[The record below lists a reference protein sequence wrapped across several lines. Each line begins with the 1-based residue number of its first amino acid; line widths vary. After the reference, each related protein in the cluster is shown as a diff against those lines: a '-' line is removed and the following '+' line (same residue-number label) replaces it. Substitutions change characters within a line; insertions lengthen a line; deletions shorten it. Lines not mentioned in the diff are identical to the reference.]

1 MNENTGMTTGKKVAI
16 GLGGLIAVCIF
27 ITLVVIFVVFP
38 FVWPC
43 YYQQFDWY
51 NQCHPVNPETNSPVC
66 TDLQQLSEDG
76 LRCEKKLI
84 CGSGYQ
90 LSADGKT
97 CQRQNI
103 PNPVNPVY
111 PPKPVVCGSNQVL
124 SNGMCIDKVDYPLG
138 APIDTIRDTTTD
150 PINPNPN
157 LPNSTSTD
165 PIIVAD
171 EAISPPPLE
180 PVNIQVPSILTPD
193 IVVVPIDRKD
203 FATKIGSMYT
213 TLQYYIK
220 GDRVD
225 MVTIIPRKNPAY
237 KGICKAVIAHSSV
250 VSSTPS
256 VIPVT
261 LNAIGRTPATAPPAS
276 VDDLRSMSYYVWGD
290 GKHMFSVIDKNS
302 ALNYRIDTTLTFPY
316 KASS

>member
-1 MNENTGMTTGKKVAI
+1 MNENTGMKTWKKIAIGVAI
-16 GLGGLIAVCIF
+16 F
-27 ITLVVIFVVFP
+27 VIIIIILFMVMP
-38 FVWPC
+38 FAKPC
-43 YYQQFDWY
+43 YIPEVDWY
-51 NQCHPVNPETNSPVC
+51 NNYWHQTCTPVNPQRDSPKC
-66 TDLQQLSEDG
+66 TDLEQLSDDG
-76 LRCEKKLI
+76 TRCEKKLI

-103 PNPVNPVY
+103 QDL
-111 PPKPVVCGSNQVL
+111 PKPVICGSNQVL
-124 SNGMCIDKVDYPLG
+124 SNGMCVDKVDYPLG

-171 EAISPPPLE
+171 EAIKPPPLE
-180 PVNIQVPSILTPD
+180 PVNIQVPSILTPE
-193 IVVVPIDRKD
+193 IVIVPIDRKD
-203 FATKIGSMYT
+203 FSSKIGSMYT

-237 KGICKAVIAHSSV
+237 NGICKAVIAHSSV

-276 VDDLRSMSYYVWGD
+276 VDDLRPMSYYVWGD

-302 ALNYRIDTTLTFPY
+302 ALNYRIDTTLSFPY
-316 KASS
+316 KA